1 MWKTGCAAA
10 PGSQFWATQRDCFEK
25 LTRARSLNPAI
36 QRVLGQVGRRTGRD
50 FAKAPG
56 ASWGA
61 IASNLKAMSHRIL
74 LALIILASMSAAAE
88 PDWPAVK
95 SEALETLVALVR
107 LDTAQPEGNEIRAAR
122 YLKEKLDR
130 EGMPAEIVESAP
142 GRASIVARVKG
153 NGNKRP
159 LLLLGHLDVVAVE
172 RDEWSFDPFGGEV
185 KDGILYARGASDDK
199 GVVAGSFHVFLELW
213 RQKTPLDRD
222 VIFLG
227 VADEEAGGV
236 LGITYMLDKHR
247 DKIEA
252 EFAINEAG
260 KGVFDRDLRYSRFEI
275 QTAEKTPRRIDLKA
289 VGTSGHGSIPLK
301 DNPVGALARAVGRLS
316 EHEMPPRLNET
327 TREYFSRLAEIS
339 APDKAEVFRAVITD
353 NPTAADY
360 EKLRELSPVYHS
372 MVRTSIVPTIL
383 QGGYLRNVIPSEAH
397 ATVDI
402 RALPDED
409 PERLFSLLKGIM
421 DEPAV
426 DLVPHPQTRPSHS
439 PSALTNDAFL
449 AFETVLN
456 RMYPSVPILPTMS
469 TGATDSA
476 QLRSAGIASYGFG
489 PARPEWDL
497 ASGIHGRNEYLYVKP
512 YQDYVEILWN
522 VVVELAGTH

>member
-1 MWKTGCAAA
+1 MLKRIA
-10 PGSQFWATQRDCFEK
+10 PG
-25 LTRARSLNPAI
+25 
-36 QRVLGQVGRRTGRD
+36 
-50 FAKAPG
+50 
-56 ASWGA
+56 
-61 IASNLKAMSHRIL
+61 L
-74 LALIILASMSAAAE
+74 LALSIPLAAAE

-95 SEALETLVALVR
+95 AEALATLVDLVR
-107 LDTAQPEGNEIRAAR
+107 LDTSQPDGNEIRAAR
-122 YLKEKLDR
+122 YLQNKLAG
-130 EGMPAEIVESAP
+130 EGVPSEIFESAP

-153 NGNKRP
+153 NGSKRP

-172 RDEWSFDPFGGEV
+172 RAEWSFDPFGGEV
-185 KDGILYARGASDDK
+185 KEGILYARGASDDK
-199 GVVAGSFHVFLELW
+199 GVVTGSFHVLLELH
-213 RQKTPLDRD
+213 RQQTPLDRD

-236 LGITYMLDKHR
+236 LGITYMLEEHR
-247 DKIEA
+247 DKIDA

-260 KGVFDRDLRYSRFEI
+260 KGVFNRDRDYSRFEI

-301 DNPVGALARAVGRLS
+301 DNPIGALARAVARLF

-327 TREYFSRLAEIS
+327 TREYFTRLAEIS
-339 APDKAEVFRAVITD
+339 EPEKAEVFRAILHE
-353 NPTAADY
+353 NPTAEDY
-360 EKLRELSPVYHS
+360 ERLRDLSPVYHS

-383 QGGYLRNVIPSEAH
+383 QGGYLKNVIPSEAH

-409 PERLFSLLKGIM
+409 PERLFTLLKRIM

-426 DLVPHPQTRPSHS
+426 DLVPHPQTRPSHE
-439 PSALTNDAFL
+439 PSALGTDVFVG
-449 AFETVLN
+449 FEAVLE
-456 RMYPSVPILPTMS
+456 RMYPGVPILPTMS

-476 QLRSAGIASYGFG
+476 QLRDAGIASYGFG

-497 ASGIHGRNEYLYVKP
+497 ASGIHGKNEYLYVQP
-512 YQDYVEILWN
+512 FQDYVEILWN
-522 VVVELAGTH
+522 VVVEIAGVQ